1 MFSRL
6 KKRPIFSRL
15 KKRPIFYG
23 ILLSLVVL
31 VPLLLTLVFFAGS
44 PRRQVTVTKSTPN
57 ARLPF
62 QGMKWSNPVTWNG
75 HLPAA
80 GGDVTIPAGKTVLL
94 DVSPPALKSLTI
106 QGTLIF

>member
-6 KKRPIFSRL
+6 KKRPL
-15 KKRPIFYG
+15 FYG

-31 VPLLLTLVFFAGS
+31 VPLLLSLVFLAGS
-44 PRRQVTVTKSTPN
+44 PKRPVKSTPN
-57 ARLPF
+57 TPLPF
-62 QGMKWSNPVTWNG
+62 QGMKWSDPVTWNG
-75 HLPAA
+75 HLPVA